1 MAEQIVEVLNALCEK
16 FGIVVD
22 WSSENVVPYLM
33 ELTHRYAAY
42 VIAKGVIS
50 LVVSVVLTVLM
61 VRAHK
66 SLTVKRA
73 TYFDKPCKRTE
84 CESDSA
90 LDVFLIVAFL
100 TVVSWVLGIVAYIP
114 DAIKAIAIPEALM
127 AEYIMWLV

>member
-16 FGIVVD
+16 FGIAVD

-50 LVVSVVLTVLM
+50 LVVSVALTALM
-61 VRAHK
+61 IRVYK
-66 SLTVKRA
+66 NLTVKRA
-73 TYFDKPCKRTE
+73 EYHDKPCKRTE
-84 CESDSA
+84 DESEFA
-90 LDVFLIVAFL
+90 LNLFLIVTFL
-100 TVVSWVLGIVAYIP
+100 TVISWVLGIVAYIP